1 MLIISKSQWS
11 TQDFIVLLSSFPR
24 NLKFVPSRK
33 FKKKKKTTLT
43 YHFSSV
49 TLAEIISL
57 LLMQMQNGKISME
70 ENLVIPK

>member
-24 NLKFVPSRK
+24 NLKFVPSTK
-33 FKKKKKTTLT
+33 FKKKKTTLT